1 MFEEVDV
8 EVDGG
13 AEDGEEVGDLAHLVG
28 PLRPEDGAA
37 RVGLRELPDVGNPPD
52 SVTQDEDWP
61 GGGGDSVNK
70 YSHQKMS
77 GLGHTLEMRQPSSD
91 ISWKSF

>member
-13 AEDGEEVGDLAHLVG
+13 AEDGEEVGDLADLVG

-52 SVTQDEDWP
+52 SVT
-61 GGGGDSVNK
+61 
-70 YSHQKMS
+70 
-77 GLGHTLEMRQPSSD
+77 
-91 ISWKSF
+91 